1 MDTAACRRRQR
12 AARAISACRRRQQRR
27 RAGSR
32 VSSVQRPKCADRAA
46 RSPTRQPRHAHRR
59 HRTDP
64 DPTGSSM
71 DAGGAQRAPTH
82 STARRSGARERAHLR
97 DEFDDVREEAADARR
112 RHLCGVPA
120 RRIGRARQM
129 AGADRCARPPPVVQ
143 RCTEQAPEP
152 LCYGSH
158 LHTVVDDLDEHLLVL
173 RAVLLQS
180 ARAVVRR
187 PPRSTEPAVLVGSA
201 HLRSPRV
208 ASASDCGVPGTKVV
222 QRHQCSG
229 TSAVAPTHAP

>member
-1 MDTAACRRRQR
+1 MQAQTAGCEGDQNVPSPPAAAARRTARRQPRVQR
-12 AARAISACRRRQQRR
+12 AAAEVRRSYGAQSHV
-27 RAGSR
+27 ATA
-32 VSSVQRPKCADRAA
+32 PCTPPA
-46 RSPTRQPRHAHRR
+46 
-59 HRTDP
+59 P
-64 DPTGSSM
+64 DPTRTGSPI
-71 DAGGAQRAPTH
+71 DAGGALWAPTH
-82 STARRSGARERAHLR
+82 STAQRRSDPRTRRAHLR

-129 AGADRCARPPPVVQ
+129 TGADRCARPPPVVQ

-187 PPRSTEPAVLVGSA
+187 TAA
-201 HLRSPRV
+201 QH
-208 ASASDCGVPGTKVV
+208 
-222 QRHQCSG
+222 
-229 TSAVAPTHAP
+229 

>member
-1 MDTAACRRRQR
+1 MRAVAASSGC
-12 AARAISACRRRQQRR
+12 APYGAP
-27 RAGSR
+27 GSR
-32 VSSVQRPKCADRAA
+32 VSSVQRPAA
-46 RSPTRQPRHAHRR
+46 E
-59 HRTDP
+59 
-64 DPTGSSM
+64 
-71 DAGGAQRAPTH
+71 
-82 STARRSGARERAHLR
+82 ARRSYGAQSHAATAPCTPPAPDRPGPDGLLDGCGGSPKGSDAQHGTAQRRSDPRTRRAHLR

-129 AGADRCARPPPVVQ
+129 TGADRCARPPPVVQ

-187 PPRSTEPAVLVGSA
+187 PPHSTEPAVLVGST
-201 HLRSPRV
+201 LLCSPRV
-208 ASASDCGVPGTKVV
+208 ASARPPAEYPAL
-222 QRHQCSG
+222 R
-229 TSAVAPTHAP
+229 